1 MKEFGDGF
9 YKNNGE
15 ANNSEKKEPQKEGVE
30 TVKDDGNNKDGENG
44 ENNGTGNISLDDL
57 SKILGSI
64 NDHDEDDD
72 FFANESQS
80 EWANWKTDWF
90 PDKAEEIAKYTKLI
104 GLMQKLQ
111 MAKDCDPFQEKE
123 NHVNRLKEKYGV
135 DRINDCLMVQLLA
148 GSTPGCKDTV
158 FYDLDEPDSVRSYID
173 KELEKMQN

>member
-1 MKEFGDGF
+1 M
-9 YKNNGE
+9 
-15 ANNSEKKEPQKEGVE
+15 
-30 TVKDDGNNKDGENG
+30 
-44 ENNGTGNISLDDL
+44 
-57 SKILGSI
+57 GSI

-158 FYDLDEPDSVRSYID
+158 FYDLDEPDSIRTYID
-173 KELEKMQN
+173 NWMEKLQN